1 MIALLALLALAPAGD
16 DPAAALARRL
26 QKLRA
31 EVSKSVVAIEV
42 ERDTDPDGRGA
53 RGPVAAHEDYYNR
66 PKGPTSGVIYEADG
80 FILTSY
86 FNVSGGLKKDG
97 IRVTLWNGKEL
108 TAELLGF
115 DEQRDIALLKVEE
128 KGLPVLPKADFSKL
142 SQGMFLG
149 LVGRSP
155 DRENPT
161 INLGI
166 LSALSR
172 MNKTAVQTDAEMN
185 YGNAGGAL
193 VTFSGELVGVAC
205 NVKPK
210 TPWGQSGGVGFACKV
225 PEIDALLPRLKNREH
240 IAAEKRPFLG
250 IRPGEGNPEVEG
262 IQVAEVVKDSPAEK
276 AGIKKDDILVEMDGK
291 KLTDFESLKDLLAEK
306 KVGDEVVLKA
316 KRKNKKAW
324 DDKEF
329 TLKLAGAPDQP

>member
-1 MIALLALLALAPAGD
+1 VIVLLALAVLVPGD
-16 DPAAALARRL
+16 DAAAALARRL
-26 QKLRA
+26 QKIRA
-31 EVSKSVVAIEV
+31 EVSRSVVAIEV
-42 ERDTDPDGRGA
+42 DRETDPDGRGA

-66 PKGPTSGVIYEADG
+66 PKGPTSGVIYESDG

-97 IRVTLWNGKEL
+97 IRVTLWNGKEVPG
-108 TAELLGF
+108 ELLGF
-115 DEQRDIALLKVEE
+115 DEQRDIALLKIAE
-128 KGLPVLPKADFSKL
+128 KGLPVLPKADLSKL
-142 SQGMFLG
+142 TQGHFLA

-166 LSALSR
+166 LSALNR

-193 VTFSGELVGVAC
+193 VTLTGELVGVAC
-205 NVKPK
+205 QIKPK

-225 PEIDALLPRLKNREH
+225 AEIDALLPRLKMKEH

-262 IQVAEVVKDSPAEK
+262 IQVAEVIKDSPAEK
-276 AGIKKDDILVEMDGK
+276 AGVKKDDVLVELDGV
-291 KLTDFESLKDLLAEK
+291 KLTDFESLKDALSEK
-306 KVGDEVVLKA
+306 KVNDEVVLKL
-316 KRKNKKAW
+316 KRKLKKGYE
-324 DDKEF
+324 DKEF
-329 TLKLAGAPDQP
+329 KLRLGGAPDQP